1 MLPTPT
7 PVPGSAG
14 RFLDGTFAHM
24 ANHSSKAEV
33 FFKGSWQQLDAG
45 LSPQGSVAV
54 WPGEANLLL
63 ASERQTYQLLS
74 CSLLRV
80 TPPPHPLSP
89 YSCTSVSNLS
99 MYSSQG
105 SNGLLMGQQGP

>member
-80 TPPPHPLSP
+80 TPPLTLFHLTPAHQCQTFP
-89 YSCTSVSNLS
+89 CIAHRAV
-99 MYSSQG
+99 MAC
-105 SNGLLMGQQGP
+105 